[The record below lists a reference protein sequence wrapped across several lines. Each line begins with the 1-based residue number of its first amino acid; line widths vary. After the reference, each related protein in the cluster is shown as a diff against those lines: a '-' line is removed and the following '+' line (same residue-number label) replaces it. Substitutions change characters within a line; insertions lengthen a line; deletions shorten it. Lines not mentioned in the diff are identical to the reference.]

1 MPILL
6 ITRGLPGS
14 GKTTYAKRLPYVRV
28 NRDDI
33 RILLHGG
40 YVGTWEA
47 EQEVSQHQQDAVWSL
62 LQSGLSVVVDDTNL
76 RLKHARA
83 WATMAARAGADFSC
97 VDFLDVPIDVCI
109 ARDATREKPVGE
121 DVILGMAARYGRL
134 DRMPY
139 PVADTVETPPAEP
152 YIPDP
157 LAPRAVMVDIDGT
170 LALHGSR
177 DPYDT
182 SRYAEDTVNEPVAHV
197 VQLLID
203 DGYTIIY
210 CSGRSEEFR
219 DVTWA
224 WLGRSLPVDTAT
236 LLMRPSGDTRRD
248 DIVKLELFD
257 KHVRDRYNVHMVLDD
272 RDRVVAAWRRIG
284 LTVLQVAPGDF

>member
-1 MPILL
+1 MPTLT

-14 GKTTYAKRLPYVRV
+14 GKTTWAKATTAVRV

-33 RILLHGG
+33 RIQLHGG
-40 YVGTWEA
+40 YVGTYAA
-47 EQEVSQHQQDAVWSL
+47 EQEVTCHQQDAVWSL
-62 LQSGLSVVVDDTNL
+62 LQSGLDVVVDDTNL

-83 WATMAARAGADFSC
+83 WATMAARAGADFTC
-97 VDFLDVPIDVCI
+97 VDFFDVPTETCI
-109 ARDATREKPVGE
+109 ARDATRETPVGE
-121 DVILGMAARYGRL
+121 DVIRGMAARYGRL
-134 DRMPY
+134 DRLPY
-139 PVADTVETPPAEP
+139 PTANVSETSTAEP

-157 LAPRAVMVDIDGT
+157 QAFRAVMVDIDGT

-182 SRYAEDTVNEPVAHV
+182 SRYAEDTVNEPVARLV
-197 VQLLID
+197 RLLTD
-203 DGYTIIY
+203 AGYTIIY

-224 WLGRSLPVDTAT
+224 WLSRHGLTFASFMV
-236 LLMRPSGDTRRD
+236 MRPIGDTRRD

-257 KHVRDRYNVHMVLDD
+257 KHIRTKYNVHMVLDD
-272 RDRVVAAWRRIG
+272 RDRVVVAWRSIG